1 LSDRQPMIPGLEIP
15 IDCRKPTN
23 SPPAK
28 SLRRLCW
35 KVATLEKRV
44 ASVELEQSLFR
55 IQMEHESEGK
65 R

>member
-1 LSDRQPMIPGLEIP
+1 MSDRQPMIPGLETP
-15 IDCRKPTN
+15 IDCRNLPS

-44 ASVELEQSLFR
+44 ASVELEQSLMR
-55 IQMEHESEGK
+55 IQLEHESEGK